1 MKKKT
6 TTFAILLGLLFIL
19 LTGTFLIGFL
29 SLSAKADGEDE
40 KEVDITMF
48 SAYTTCDVFQT
59 VPVMET
65 VSGKFDDAE
74 DYGDQNYVIN
84 VSGTTVEE
92 YQAYLKTLEDAGF
105 KKHSDNG
112 EDAMGGYA
120 LTAAYTKGNITL
132 VVSQAINQ
140 AHTYICA
147 SYDLALS
154 DYMIYDKEAAKKAD
168 VKEKTK
174 VHMLELHDNG
184 NSFII
189 ELKNGHFVVHDGGQ
203 AIDAPYLLDYLE
215 ELTQGAE
222 KPVIEAWFISHAHSD
237 HVGAIV
243 EIAKDEREASRV
255 CVEGI
260 YYTEPS
266 AKAFQL
272 LSMGDGTQTNW
283 TTKRVNYA
291 YKTQS
296 GDTTPMYRM
305 MFGQRYYFCDLT
317 IDVALTI
324 EQFPIESYY
333 STDFNDTSTWLLHH
347 IEGQRF
353 LHAGDTHH
361 TGMRVAMQIFDQS
374 WFEFDV
380 LATFHHGINIHE
392 YFTSYCTLKT
402 VLYTSF
408 RESSIWEPSRTEL
421 ARVEDNNHLKASC
434 LEYVSHGNGTVVLTF
449 PYNVGEYEIMEPFKW
464 QYDGGVKRTTI
475 RE

>member
-6 TTFAILLGLLFIL
+6 TFALLLGLLFIL

-29 SLSAKADGEDE
+29 SLSAKTDGEAE
-40 KEVDITMF
+40 KEIDITMF
-48 SAYTTCDVFQT
+48 SAYTTCEVFQT
-59 VPVMET
+59 IPAMET
-65 VSGKFDDAE
+65 VGGKFADAE
-74 DYGDQNYVIN
+74 DYGDQNYIIN

-92 YQAYLKTLEDAGF
+92 YQAYLKTLEGAGF

-112 EDAMGGYA
+112 EDAMGGYV
-120 LTAAYTKGNITL
+120 LTAAYTKDNITL
-132 VVSQAINQ
+132 VVAQAINQ

-147 SYDLALS
+147 TYDLALS
-154 DYMIYDKEAAKKAD
+154 DYMIYDAEAAKNTNA
-168 VKEKTK
+168 KEKTK

-184 NSFII
+184 NSFVI

-203 AIDAPYLLDYLE
+203 TIDAPYLLDYLE
-215 ELTQGAE
+215 ALTPGAE

-237 HVGAIV
+237 HVGAMT
-243 EIAKDEREASRV
+243 EIAKDAKETSRIY
-255 CVEGI
+255 VEGI

-266 AKAFQL
+266 AQALSL

-283 TTKRVNYA
+283 TTKRINA
-291 YKTQS
+291 AFKTES
-296 GDTTPMYRM
+296 GETTPMYRM
-305 MFGQRYYFCDLT
+305 MLGQRYYFCDLM

-353 LHAGDTHH
+353 LVAGDTHH
-361 TGMRVAMQIFDQS
+361 TGMRIAMQMYEQS
-374 WFEFDV
+374 WFDFDV
-380 LATFHHGINIHE
+380 FAVFHHGINVHE

-402 VLYTSF
+402 ILYTSY
-408 RESSIWEPSRTEL
+408 RNSSIWEPSRTEL
-421 ARVEDNNHLKASC
+421 ARVEDNEHLRASC
-434 LEYVSHGNGTVVLTF
+434 LEYVSHGDGTVVLSF
-449 PYNVGEYEIMEPFKW
+449 PYQVGTYEIMAPCKW
-464 QYDGGVKRTTI
+464 QYHGGVKRTVV